1 MVAIRGITAS
11 SPRQGRKVSPP
22 SPSEQRERRDAG
34 LLGTFMAF
42 DGLSDDELLRL
53 VRAAHHDSISAPW
66 PLIYQQTPSDNCYI
80 LLSGEVAVYVGRDLI
95 ATVGPGEVIGESA
108 LSRGELRSATV
119 TTTGP
124 TEVLRIARD
133 DLAVLLDEIPSLRE
147 VMAATVVRH
156 APVDRAP
163 RPTEPQPQRSRLN
176 ASIPTDVVTRFERS
190 ATIAG
195 VTVAAALE
203 DALNQWIHNRSNGHD
218 D

>member
-1 MVAIRGITAS
+1 MVATRES
-11 SPRQGRKVSPP
+11 SPPKGRKAGPP
-22 SPSEQRERRDAG
+22 SPTEQRQRRDAG
-34 LLGTFMAF
+34 LLGTFTAF

-53 VRAAHHDSISAPW
+53 VRAAHHDSTSAPW
-66 PLIYQQTPSDNCYI
+66 PLIYQQTPSENCYI
-80 LLSGEVAVYVGRDLI
+80 LLSGEVAVHVGRDRI
-95 ATVGPGEVIGESA
+95 ATLGPGEVIGESA

-124 TEVLRIARD
+124 TEVLRIERD
-133 DLAVLLDEIPSLRE
+133 DLAVLLDEIPALRE
-147 VMAATVVRH
+147 VIAATVVRH

-163 RPTEPQPQRSRLN
+163 WPAEPRPQRSRLN

-203 DALNQWIHNRSNGHD
+203 DALTQWIQTRSDGNEY
-218 D
+218 